1 MPAPS
6 ILLLGASGYL
16 GVPLLA
22 EFLTHR
28 SKFSRLAILTDESR
42 KHKFEDAKAK
52 GVELII
58 GSYLE
63 PDSFKGFNTV
73 LSLLGNHAMADQPS
87 IIKACLAAKV
97 TEFYPSEFGGDS
109 SQGPYVTNRYFDEKN
124 KTRAFLAE
132 TVAKNPDS
140 GFNYTLIMCGGFMEY
155 VMNPIFGGDEES
167 ETFTFYGSGEKREPF
182 TSVADVCRYTV
193 ASTLMP
199 KSPSGARSF
208 KIPEA
213 WYTWSEVISTISRAS
228 GVEYK
233 PIFLPNEEAVEKAK
247 QFKESGDA
255 DGELT
260 FSLKALIGSLGFE
273 AVPEP
278 WDNDK
283 FPEIVPVNLETALKQ
298 YFAKSKPEV

>member
-109 SQGPYVTNRYFDEKN
+109 SQGP
-124 KTRAFLAE
+124 
-132 TVAKNPDS
+132 
-140 GFNYTLIMCGGFMEY
+140 
-155 VMNPIFGGDEES
+155 
-167 ETFTFYGSGEKREPF
+167 
-182 TSVADVCRYTV
+182 VCRYTV

-213 WYTWSEVISTISRAS
+213 WYTWNFVEQIVLASARWASTSSRIAFMDS
-228 GVEYK
+228 
-233 PIFLPNEEAVEKAK
+233 
-247 QFKESGDA
+247 
-255 DGELT
+255 
-260 FSLKALIGSLGFE
+260 
-273 AVPEP
+273 
-278 WDNDK
+278 W
-283 FPEIVPVNLETALKQ
+283 
-298 YFAKSKPEV
+298 